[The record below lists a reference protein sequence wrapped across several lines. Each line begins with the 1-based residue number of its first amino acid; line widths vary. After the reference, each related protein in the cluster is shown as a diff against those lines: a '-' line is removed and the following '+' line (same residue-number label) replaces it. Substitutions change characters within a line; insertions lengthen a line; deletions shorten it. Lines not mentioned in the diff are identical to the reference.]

1 MRRRAKRT
9 AERRTGPRK
18 RRLFRR
24 RRRISD
30 GSAGRL
36 GAFASRYGE
45 ESALI
50 VVTGILYAV
59 AWPTLHLTHEVPAP
73 LQPLIAAAA
82 AFPFLLVRVNPA
94 AGWCVSAGAAVL
106 IPLAFDPAA
115 TAPGGPPW
123 QVVHIIV
130 LLALFIAVCLTERQ
144 VRVAGVWAGTVVLFA
159 VFAPGSDGFG
169 WAVGL
174 TVILV
179 FTVLLRRLWLS
190 RRQLAR
196 QEELSRAERSRRA
209 VLEERAR
216 IARDLH
222 DVVAHHMS
230 LVVVQAQTAQYR
242 IGGLTTETTAEF
254 DSLAGTARGAL
265 DEVRAM
271 LGVLRS
277 EDQSAERAPQP
288 GVDRIGELVEG
299 SRRAGIDVGYRVQG
313 ATDRIRTAT
322 GVVLY
327 RIVQESLANATRH
340 APGSPVHVVLR
351 VTDGDVT
358 VETANGPAAPVQQAS
373 ADFGPSGGNG
383 IRGMR
388 ERAAAV
394 GGTLSAGPA
403 ADGGFIVRGML
414 PLEAPAASERME
426 Q

>member
-1 MRRRAKRT
+1 MRW
-9 AERRTGPRK
+9 
-18 RRLFRR
+18 RLFRGR
-24 RRRISD
+24 RRTSD
-30 GSAGRL
+30 GRPGRL
-36 GAFASRYGE
+36 RAFASRYRE
-45 ESALI
+45 ETALI

-82 AFPFLLVRVNPA
+82 AFPFLVVRINPA
-94 AGWCVSAGAAVL
+94 AGWCVSAAAAVV
-106 IPLAFDPAA
+106 IPLAFDPTP

-144 VRVAGVWAGTVVLFA
+144 ARVAGVWAGTVVLFA

-242 IGGLTTETTAEF
+242 IGGLTPETTAEF
-254 DSLAGTARGAL
+254 DALAGTAREAL

-277 EDQSAERAPQP
+277 EGQSAERTPQP

-299 SRRAGIDVGYRVQG
+299 SRRAGIDVRYREQG

-340 APGSPVHVVLR
+340 APGASVRVVLHA
-351 VTDGDVT
+351 TEDEVT
-358 VETANGPAAPVQQAS
+358 VETANGPPTAGQPEAAEY
-373 ADFGPSGGNG
+373 GGGNG

-394 GGTLSAGPA
+394 GGTLSTGHGT
-403 ADGGFIVRGML
+403 DGGFVVRAAL
-414 PLEAPAASERME
+414 PLDATSASERMKR
-426 Q
+426 